1 MNIGCG
7 WVSAPIVSGNAN
19 NGSGAGFGSVLSTN
33 VASIARTGVGSR
45 LVFLGS

>member
-7 WVSAPIVSGNAN
+7 WVSAPIVSGGAN
-19 NGSGAGFGSVLSTN
+19 TGSKAGFGYVSTLD
-33 VASIARTGVGSR
+33 VATYTDTAVGSR